1 MAKLVFNYLDK
12 IDRLDDKI
20 EEDAEN
26 ILKAINIDDLLKD
39 PEGYLLQLSD
49 AFLKD
54 HLEEI
59 QKAKVEGQKFANQIL
74 KES

>member
-1 MAKLVFNYLDK
+1 MAKLVSNFLSKIEELDE
-12 IDRLDDKI
+12 KI

-26 ILKAINIDDLLKD
+26 ILDVINIDDLLKD

-54 HLEEI
+54 HLQEI
-59 QKAKVEGQKFANQIL
+59 TKAELEGKKFAKQIL
-74 KES
+74 KQS

>member
-1 MAKLVFNYLDK
+1 MAKLVSNFLSKIEELDE
-12 IDRLDDKI
+12 KI

-26 ILKAINIDDLLKD
+26 ILDVINIDDLLKD

-54 HLEEI
+54 HLQEI
-59 QKAKVEGQKFANQIL
+59 TKAEVEGKKFANQIL
-74 KES
+74 KQS

>member
-1 MAKLVFNYLDK
+1 MAKLVSNFLSKIEELDE
-12 IDRLDDKI
+12 KI

-26 ILKAINIDDLLKD
+26 ILDVINIDDLLKD

-54 HLEEI
+54 HLQEI
-59 QKAKVEGQKFANQIL
+59 TKAEIEGKKFANQIL
-74 KES
+74 KQS